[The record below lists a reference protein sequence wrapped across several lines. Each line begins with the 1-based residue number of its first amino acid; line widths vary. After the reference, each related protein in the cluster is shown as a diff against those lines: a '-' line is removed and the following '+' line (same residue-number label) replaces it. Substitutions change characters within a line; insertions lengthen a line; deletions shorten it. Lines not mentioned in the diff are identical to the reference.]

1 MTVSTPRGIRNNNP
15 GNIRRTQIAWRG
27 EVPGADKDFETF
39 STPEYG
45 IRAMG
50 KLLQNYADEGIN
62 TITKI
67 INRYAP
73 TNENDTGAYVRAVAL
88 HTGFEPDQPLNL
100 REAPILHALVVAI
113 IIHENGT
120 NPYSE
125 TTINRA
131 LSMLT

>member
-1 MTVSTPRGIRNNNP
+1 MISRGIRNNNP

-39 STPEYG
+39 SSPEYG

-50 KLLQNYADEGIN
+50 KLLQNYGDEGIN

-73 TNENDTGAYVRAVAL
+73 TNENDTGAYVRAVAKT
-88 HTGFEPDQPLNL
+88 TGLLPDQALTLTDPV
-100 REAPILHALVVAI
+100 ILTALVKAI
-113 IIHENGT
+113 IVHENGS
-120 NPYSE
+120 NPYSDS
-125 TTINRA
+125 TISRG
-131 LSMLT
+131 LSMIA